1 MREHG
6 SQAELL
12 VRQVVGCLACIGCQ
26 WLALAGIGFM
36 VETALQSG
44 QRWMM
49 IMWKHVV
56 HENDDAYEK

>member
-1 MREHG
+1 MEVKLN
-6 SQAELL
+6 SWYDKLL
-12 VRQVVGCLACIGCQ
+12 VA